1 VKSKELC
8 KMADKLCMVVS
19 EGTFD
24 KAYMPLM
31 MGTTA
36 AAMGSEVHVF
46 YTFFGTALLK
56 KVSKPKLPGMFRLF
70 TGVFQKRMTKVGIP
84 GHDELMKQ
92 AMDMGINFYACA
104 TTMDLMGVKES
115 DLKPGVKV
123 LGAAAFLKMAG
134 EAKTTL
140 FIG

>member
-1 VKSKELC
+1 
-8 KMADKLCMVVS
+8 MAEDKLCMVVS

-24 KAYMPLM
+24 KAYMPLI

-36 AAMGSEVHVF
+36 ASTGTEVHVF
-46 YTFFGTALLK
+46 YTFFGTGLLK
-56 KVSKPKLPGMFRLF
+56 KTTKPKLPGIYRLF
-70 TGVFQKRMTKVGIP
+70 TGMFSKKMKNVGIP
-84 GHDELMKQ
+84 SHDEMMKN
-92 AMDMGINFYACA
+92 AMDLGVNFYACS
-104 TTMDLMGVKES
+104 TTMGLMGIKES

-123 LGAAAFLKMAG
+123 LGAASFLKLAS

>member
-1 VKSKELC
+1 MK
-8 KMADKLCMVVS
+8 KMEDKICMVVS

-31 MGTTA
+31 MATTA
-36 AAMGSEVHVF
+36 ASMGSEVHIF

-56 KVSKPKLPGMFRLF
+56 KVAKPKLPGMFRLF

-84 GHDELMKQ
+84 GHDQLMKD
-92 AMDMGINFYACA
+92 AMDMGIHFYACA
-104 TTMDLMGVKES
+104 TTMGLMGVKES

-123 LGAAAFLKMAG
+123 LGAAAFLKLAG
-134 EAKTTL
+134 ESKTTL

>member
-1 VKSKELC
+1 VISKELD

-24 KAYMPLM
+24 KAYMPLI

-36 AAMGSEVHVF
+36 AASGSEVHVF
-46 YTFFGTALLK
+46 YTFFGTGLLK
-56 KVSKPKLPGMFRLF
+56 KVAKPKLPGMYRLF
-70 TGVFQKRMTKVGIP
+70 TGMFSKKMKKVGIP
-84 GHDELMKQ
+84 GHDEFMKQ
-92 AMDMGINFYACA
+92 AMDMGVNFYACS

-115 DLKPGVKV
+115 DLKPGVKI
-123 LGAAAFLKMAG
+123 LGAASFLKLAAD
-134 EAKTTL
+134 AKTTL